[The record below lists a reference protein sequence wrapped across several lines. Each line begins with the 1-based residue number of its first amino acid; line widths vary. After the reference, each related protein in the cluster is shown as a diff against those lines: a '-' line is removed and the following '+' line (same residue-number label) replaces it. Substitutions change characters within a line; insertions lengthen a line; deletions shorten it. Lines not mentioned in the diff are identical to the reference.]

1 MTNDSWER
9 SAMAASVL
17 TILGRLA
24 FGAALGMALGGCL
37 QGTPVQS
44 AAQATGF
51 STTPAEPKDFVKEGR
66 PGEVDYIPVGTKVS
80 RPAKRITPAEFK
92 TMESQLDAQRGSNEA
107 AASQAKVLGATP
119 PPAPPKIQ

>member
-1 MTNDSWER
+1 MSVQ
-9 SAMAASVL
+9 VL
-17 TILGRLA
+17 TICCRFGVLVVLGA
-24 FGAALGMALGGCL
+24 MLGGCL

-80 RPAKRITPAEFK
+80 RSSKRITPAEFK

-107 AASQAKVLGATP
+107 AASQAKVLGSTP

>member
-1 MTNDSWER
+1 MR
-9 SAMAASVL
+9 VSVL
-17 TILGRLA
+17 KIGRHVLLL
-24 FGAALGMALGGCL
+24 AALAPALGGCL

-66 PGEVDYIPVGTKVS
+66 RGEVDYIPVGTRVE

-107 AASQAKVLGATP
+107 AASQAKVLGSTP
-119 PPAPPKIQ
+119 PPAPPKVQ